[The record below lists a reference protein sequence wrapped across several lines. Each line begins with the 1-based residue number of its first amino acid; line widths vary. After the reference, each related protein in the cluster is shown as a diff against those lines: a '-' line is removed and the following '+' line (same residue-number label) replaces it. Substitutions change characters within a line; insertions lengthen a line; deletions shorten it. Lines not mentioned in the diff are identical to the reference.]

1 MEEGEIKLVK
11 KKKTKV
17 YIGFS
22 CESDIKESALIVAR
36 SFGNISLGS
45 ICRMA
50 LKAYLENLPAEIK
63 KELEK

>member
-1 MEEGEIKLVK
+1 MEEGEIKLK
-11 KKKTKV
+11 KRKIKA

-22 CESDIKESALIVAR
+22 CNKELKEKAGIIAR
-36 SFGNISLGS
+36 SFGNVSMGS